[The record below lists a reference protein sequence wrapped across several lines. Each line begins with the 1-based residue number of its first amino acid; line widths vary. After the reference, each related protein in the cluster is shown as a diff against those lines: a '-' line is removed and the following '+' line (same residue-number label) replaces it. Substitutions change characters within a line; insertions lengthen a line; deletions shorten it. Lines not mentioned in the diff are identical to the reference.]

1 MASVV
6 ITEDKAGSLPSRGV
20 GNKWLEQVEE
30 GPAEEVAWESLSGK
44 GRAPTEEEEH
54 LSRDPQGLSGAEKWR
69 GAQVKIPQIDIFYSN
84 IRRGVAHKSQ
94 KITAPV
100 STNR

>member
-1 MASVV
+1 MELAHYVASVV

-54 LSRDPQGLSGAEKWR
+54 LSREIPTGA
-69 GAQVKIPQIDIFYSN
+69 
-84 IRRGVAHKSQ
+84 
-94 KITAPV
+94 
-100 STNR
+100 